1 MSDNSARISPTA
13 HYTGYVWYRNE
24 LSHPALRTS
33 AGALF
38 FGSLWPVSTIY
49 QRLTGGPTLETM
61 LMARHQA
68 IDSQLIAAIEAGHV
82 GQVIEIA
89 AGMSPRGL
97 RFTERYPDLTY
108 IEGDLQAMSTRKRT
122 ALESAQLLGPRHH
135 VIHLDALADVGPT
148 SMRTI
153 GQELLDPAVGT
164 AVITEGL
171 VNYFDQATVEGL
183 WARIQDFLG
192 AFPHGLYLSDIHLY
206 DETFRLRMA
215 RAFAIAL
222 HGFARGAI
230 HMHYPQAHQC
240 VDALEQAGFA
250 DVRVD
255 PPAAYGAPP
264 ASPDGTVF
272 VRVISATA

>member
-1 MSDNSARISPTA
+1 MVPSPKSPKGRYHCAGASSDHPT
-13 HYTGYVWYRNE
+13 
-24 LSHPALRTS
+24 LRTS
-33 AGALF
+33 SAG
-38 FGSLWPVSTIY
+38 P
-49 QRLTGGPTLETM
+49 
-61 LMARHQA
+61 
-68 IDSQLIAAIEAGHV
+68 
-82 GQVIEIA
+82 
-89 AGMSPRGL
+89 
-97 RFTERYPDLTY
+97 
-108 IEGDLQAMSTRKRT
+108 
-122 ALESAQLLGPRHH
+122 
-135 VIHLDALADVGPT
+135 
-148 SMRTI
+148 
-153 GQELLDPAVGT
+153 
-164 AVITEGL
+164 
-171 VNYFDQATVEGL
+171 DQATVEGL